1 MKKLLQGL
9 CIVTLFINMA
19 AYGCCGPS
27 STSGSDCCYSD
38 CCNSC
43 FLGPCD
49 GYPFLSYRSQS
60 VNAAREIAGWQ
71 QFINQYDM
79 DSTYGAFSVALEYTR
94 SFRPEYLANF
104 LFGNDLD
111 NCNTLIVQGSQVDVR
126 NKKAWLA
133 DYLGLS
139 PEYNGRISFCPRIQN
154 VIVDLNMY
162 LGLDELA
169 EGLFFRVHAPIVWT
183 KWQLNMCEHI
193 KEPGEAGF
201 PEGYMSE
208 TAIERVKLSDSFIEA
223 MSGTATWGDMKEAIK
238 FGRMTN
244 CDMTKTRLSD
254 IHTSL
259 GWNFKTDE
267 DYHFGVFIR
276 AAFPTGNRPKGC
288 YLFEPIVGNGKHWE
302 LGAGLTTS
310 YIFWRSCEYDDRYMG
325 IWLDAIVTHLF
336 ETCQCRSF
344 DFCNKPNSRYMLLE
358 EMGKNEDTIQS
369 RDETV
374 ANYQYKKNLIPAIN
388 WSTVQVD
395 VKIDAQAD
403 IALKVGYVR
412 DNWSFDLG
420 YNLWARTGEKFCT
433 DCCDDC
439 CDSCCGCPSPCPSD
453 KKYAIKGDS
462 FIYGKAFKSADENET
477 VYPISAT
484 QSCAT
489 IRGGKNYPPKSSAEA
504 DSPSL
509 NLGVDNPAE
518 VFADDAALS
527 WVQTVTM
534 NTSIQPVL
542 VHKKMLNLGKSPS
555 AITHKIFGSITYTWK
570 DRCEND
576 WVPFFGMG
584 WEIEFAQKNCDCCDQ
599 CCNNNC
605 NTNSTTVACNNS
617 WTGYNSCC
625 NGRCDDC
632 CDTCKRAGVYQYGLW
647 LKGGLS
653 FD

>member
-1 MKKLLQGL
+1 
-9 CIVTLFINMA
+9 
-19 AYGCCGPS
+19 
-27 STSGSDCCYSD
+27 
-38 CCNSC
+38 
-43 FLGPCD
+43 
-49 GYPFLSYRSQS
+49 
-60 VNAAREIAGWQ
+60 
-71 QFINQYDM
+71 
-79 DSTYGAFSVALEYTR
+79 
-94 SFRPEYLANF
+94 
-104 LFGNDLD
+104 
-111 NCNTLIVQGSQVDVR
+111 
-126 NKKAWLA
+126 
-133 DYLGLS
+133 
-139 PEYNGRISFCPRIQN
+139 
-154 VIVDLNMY
+154 
-162 LGLDELA
+162 
-169 EGLFFRVHAPIVWT
+169 
-183 KWQLNMCEHI
+183 
-193 KEPGEAGF
+193 
-201 PEGYMSE
+201 
-208 TAIERVKLSDSFIEA
+208 
-223 MSGTATWGDMKEAIK
+223 
-238 FGRMTN
+238 
-244 CDMTKTRLSD
+244 
-254 IHTSL
+254 
-259 GWNFKTDE
+259 
-267 DYHFGVFIR
+267 
-276 AAFPTGNRPKGC
+276 
-288 YLFEPIVGNGKHWE
+288 
-302 LGAGLTTS
+302 
-310 YIFWRSCEYDDRYMG
+310 
-325 IWLDAIVTHLF
+325 
-336 ETCQCRSF
+336 
-344 DFCNKPNSRYMLLE
+344 
-358 EMGKNEDTIQS
+358 MGKNEDTIQS